1 MMRLIS
7 CLVCSKCGFCES
19 WDRNLFIHQFLVSWM
34 SSLVRGP
41 LCTLWVVKCC
51 TQAWMWRAR
60 RKSWHSRSSSNTFH
74 SSSGFSLGRLSNSL
88 MTFASSS
95 EVLDFTGTSFSGH
108 ISGLHSHTG
117 PFQQSSELVTWPP
130 WLTRSA
136 GLSVVGMCLHWIW
149 GYCLI
154 FCTWLEMNCWYWSF
168 VTIQWRATV
177 LSS

>member
-1 MMRLIS
+1 MNPLHEFSCKHGVCWQAHRVFSLNSSMAFENSICIWKRLIS

-117 PFQQSSELVTWPP
+117 PF
-130 WLTRSA
+130 
-136 GLSVVGMCLHWIW
+136 
-149 GYCLI
+149 
-154 FCTWLEMNCWYWSF
+154 
-168 VTIQWRATV
+168 
-177 LSS
+177 